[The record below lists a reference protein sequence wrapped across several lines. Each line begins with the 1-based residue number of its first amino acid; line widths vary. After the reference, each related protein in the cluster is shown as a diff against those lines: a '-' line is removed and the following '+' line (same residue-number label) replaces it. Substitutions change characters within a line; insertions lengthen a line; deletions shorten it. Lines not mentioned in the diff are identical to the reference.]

1 MLGHIDK
8 LDTWFNAHFE
18 KFWKWQKY
26 LEVLAFYQKS
36 EKNMDIRPD
45 FDFDILW

>member
-26 LEVLAFYQKS
+26 LEVLPKKR
-36 EKNMDIRPD
+36 KNMEFRPD